1 MKTNTSKRLYAA
13 LTILL
18 AASLSIFLFSF
29 VVQQAEPWNDSQ
41 LMEPADLAATI
52 NNAHSPQP
60 IVISVGPGAVIKGS
74 RDNGPASEK
83 ANLKKL
89 EKELST
95 LPKDANIVIY
105 CGCCPFVKC
114 PNIRPAFT
122 LLNKMGFKNHKLLNL
137 SHNVKT
143 DWIDKGYPVKE

>member
-1 MKTNTSKRLYAA
+1 MLIIS
-13 LTILL
+13 L
-18 AASLSIFLFSF
+18 AAVLPMFLFSF
-29 VVQQAEPWNDSQ
+29 VGQQTEPWSPDQ

-52 NNAHSPQP
+52 NDPQSPQP
-60 IVISVGPGAVIKGS
+60 LIISVGPGAVIKGS

-89 EKELST
+89 ENELRT
-95 LPKDANIVIY
+95 VPKDANIVIY

-122 LLNKMGFKNHKLLNL
+122 LLNKMGFTNHKLLNL

-143 DWIDKGYPVKE
+143 DWIDRGYPVSN